1 MTLYQFAIYINNKK
15 KFYITLYLHIYFT
28 YYHITEYQGKDNRG
42 ASLEELNVHLQRVFV
57 KKKRQCLVL
66 FPEGGFL
73 RKRKPISHR

>member
-1 MTLYQFAIYINNKK
+1 MKEKYDVNININ
-15 KFYITLYLHIYFT
+15 L
-28 YYHITEYQGKDNRG
+28 QGKDNRG
-42 ASLEELNVHLQRVFV
+42 KSLEELKDHLTRVFV

>member
-1 MTLYQFAIYINNKK
+1 MRIIAYKNRRDKVVIGDLNIIF
-15 KFYITLYLHIYFT
+15 
-28 YYHITEYQGKDNRG
+28 QGKDNRG
-42 ASLEELNVHLQRVFV
+42 KSLEELKDHLTRVYV